1 MLGGGKSVSVLF
13 GVGIVSAILGGA
25 AGALYASRPIAPIP
39 APPPPPGPMLSPSDI
54 ALRSFAS
61 VVMVTIDD
69 ARGRPLGSGSGFVV
83 EKDVV
88 VTNFHVLKGGSGGS
102 VRLVGDRE
110 SCKIAGVLA
119 SDAAVDLALLSVPH
133 LEAAPLALGDSAGTV
148 IGDKIFVV
156 SNPQDLEGTF
166 SEGIVSGKR
175 KLENVRLLQI
185 TAPISSGSSGGP
197 VLDGRARVVG
207 VATSSLR
214 SGQNLNF
221 AITGDYIADLLRAR
235 GDVQELAKVT
245 RPAAER
251 PIQTARAGGFLQHL
265 GRWFHWPLTR

>member
-1 MLGGGKSVSVLF
+1 M
-13 GVGIVSAILGGA
+13 
-25 AGALYASRPIAPIP
+25 
-39 APPPPPGPMLSPSDI
+39 
-54 ALRSFAS
+54 
-61 VVMVTIDD
+61 
-69 ARGRPLGSGSGFVV
+69 
-83 EKDVV
+83 
-88 VTNFHVLKGGSGGS
+88 
-102 VRLVGDRE
+102 
-110 SCKIAGVLA
+110 
-119 SDAAVDLALLSVPH
+119 
-133 LEAAPLALGDSAGTV
+133 V

-197 VLDGRARVVG
+197 VLDGHARVVG

-221 AITGDYIADLLRAR
+221 AITGDYIAQLLGAR
-235 GDVQELAKVT
+235 GEVLELAKVT
-245 RPAAER
+245 RPPPSR

-265 GRWFHWPLTR
+265 GRWLRWR

>member
-1 MLGGGKSVSVLF
+1 MLPFRKSISGRF
-13 GVGIVSAILGGA
+13 SVGILSAILG
-25 AGALYASRPIAPIP
+25 AGAGVLYASRPIAPIP
-39 APPPPPGPMLSPSDI
+39 PAPVPAGPALSPSDI

-61 VVMVTIDD
+61 VVLVTIED
-69 ARGRPLGSGSGFVV
+69 ARGKTLGYGSGFVV
-83 EKDVV
+83 DKGVV

-102 VRLVGDRE
+102 VRLVGDPE
-110 SCKIAGVLA
+110 SHKIAGVLA
-119 SDAAVDLALLSVPH
+119 SDPAFDLALLSIPD
-133 LEAAPLALGDSAGTV
+133 LEAAPLTLGDSSGMV

-197 VLDGRARVVG
+197 VLDGHARVVG

-221 AITGDYIADLLRAR
+221 AITVDYIAQLLGAR
-235 GDVQELAKVT
+235 GEVLELAKVT
-245 RPAAER
+245 RPPPSR
-251 PIQTARAGGFLQHL
+251 PIQTARAGGFLQYL
-265 GRWFHWPLTR
+265 GRWLRWR

>member
-1 MLGGGKSVSVLF
+1 MLASMKSVSGFFV
-13 GVGIVSAILGGA
+13 VGILSAILGGA
-25 AGALYASRPIAPIP
+25 AAALYASRPVTSIPPP
-39 APPPPPGPMLSPSDI
+39 APAAPALSPSDI

-61 VVMVTIDD
+61 VVLVTIDD
-69 ARGRPLGSGSGFVV
+69 ARGKPLGSGSGFVV
-83 EKDVV
+83 DKDVV
-88 VTNFHVLKGGSGGS
+88 ATNFHVLKGGSSGT
-102 VRLVGDRE
+102 VRLVGE
-110 SCKIAGVLA
+110 PQASKIAGLLA
-119 SDAAVDLALLSVPH
+119 YDATVDVALLSVPG
-133 LEAAPLALGDSAGTV
+133 LEAAPLALGDSDAAA
-148 IGDKIFVV
+148 IGEKVFVV

-197 VLDGRARVVG
+197 VLDAHARVVG

-221 AITGDYIADLLRAR
+221 AITADYVAALLRSR
-235 GDVQELAKVT
+235 GELQELAKIT

-251 PIQTARAGGFLQHL
+251 PVQTARFGFGLLQRV
-265 GRWFHWPLTR
+265 GRWFRWR